1 MTALLEYLDLTALL
15 EYIDLLNRYSG
26 GLSRYRWSPAPSGPA
41 GPTSALQAVRP
52 DHVKLRQVVRPASI
66 GPPNETAV

>member
-1 MTALLEYLDLTALL
+1 MQFMVDWLWLCLA
-15 EYIDLLNRYSG
+15 
-26 GLSRYRWSPAPSGPA
+26 LSRYRWSPAPSGPA

>member
-1 MTALLEYLDLTALL
+1 MCAHSLATPGDM
-15 EYIDLLNRYSG
+15 
-26 GLSRYRWSPAPSGPA
+26 SRYRWYPAPSGPA